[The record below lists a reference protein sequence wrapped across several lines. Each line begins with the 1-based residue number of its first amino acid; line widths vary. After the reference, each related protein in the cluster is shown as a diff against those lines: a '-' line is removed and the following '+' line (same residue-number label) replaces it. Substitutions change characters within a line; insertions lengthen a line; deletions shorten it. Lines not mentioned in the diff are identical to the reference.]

1 MQPKRDEKYRETRV
15 QRKGMTSR
23 ETSGLIGP
31 SPGGEAVSATMG
43 PRIVVLKGYLIW
55 LVLGK
60 LNIDIY
66 RRLEYKVWRLFEKFC
81 LIFGKF
87 EVAP

>member
-31 SPGGEAVSATMG
+31 SPGGEAVSATIG
-43 PRIVVLKGYLIW
+43 PRIVFLRLSLLYWIW
-55 LVLGK
+55 LVSGE
-60 LNIDIY
+60 LNIDNY
-66 RRLEYKVWRLFEKFC
+66 RMV
-81 LIFGKF
+81 
-87 EVAP
+87 